1 MRMVEEREIFFRD
14 YASQSIARIER
25 QTETWVKNHQG
36 FVVVLGR
43 KKTKSALQQTATK
56 GLVLRLTIQSDREK
70 ELVVA
75 SKYACMQ
82 ETIQFARHHE
92 NRLGP
97 KLFNS
102 SVITFLS

>member
-1 MRMVEEREIFFRD
+1 M
-14 YASQSIARIER
+14 ER

-43 KKTKSALQQTATK
+43 KKRSQPCSKRPQKAWFL
-56 GLVLRLTIQSDREK
+56 LRLTIQSDREK